1 MEAKKMIM
9 LSAKNLSPRDVNRA
23 LRQIV
28 SEGVED
34 VEISDPNGIHYLAV
48 GLKGSINIYVRGSVG
63 FYVAALMHGP
73 RVYVEGNA
81 GWFAG
86 ENMSSG
92 ELVIM
97 GDAGNGTGQYILG
110 GTIVVNGDAGARVGA
125 LMKKGTVIVNGKTDI
140 MTGMYMFGGKIIVLG
155 NVGEYVG
162 ELMIGGEIYVGGGYE
177 SLGKNAIVKE
187 ASEEEKEQIN
197 NVLSSYGIKGKSS
210 YFKIVP
216 QSRRPVYGHQQ
227 YLGVPEPLIP
237 KYKVEILYDICNG
250 CRECVKA
257 CPQGVFYAVQKDS
270 EYKVVPRNINKC
282 VGCYACVRACPNKAI
297 HVIPLPDLR
306 RVGFWDTESI
316 NYTIQTSVTGIP
328 LVRGTGARNF
338 NLPSLDELLI
348 LPAQLSRPPIDS
360 YREPCDTE
368 VVLGFRFAERPLRL
382 KAPIIIGAMSYGSLS
397 KEAKIAI
404 ARATSRVG
412 IAVNTGEG
420 GMLPEE
426 RAEAKIL
433 IAQYASGRFGVTID
447 YLLNADAIEIK
458 IGQGAK
464 PGQGGLLMG
473 EKVTEEIAQLRGI
486 PVGADAISPARHLDI
501 VGPEDLKMKIDELR
515 EATDWKIPIIVKIA
529 AGRVRDDVKIAAK
542 AGADIIVV
550 DAKPAGTGASPNLV
564 TDHVGYPVIA
574 AVVEA
579 DRALRELGL
588 RDEVSLVVSGGIR
601 NGADIAKLIALGA
614 DAVAVG
620 TPVLVAMGCT
630 MCGLCNTGRC
640 PYGIA
645 TQNPA
650 LRKRLD
656 VERAAKAVENLL
668 HSMIK
673 ELCMFSQLAGKTSP
687 KGLEKE
693 DLRALTLEAS
703 LIAGVKLVGLE
714 GVPSKCQEH

>member
-1 MEAKKMIM
+1 MKS
-9 LSAKNLSPRDVNRA
+9 LSIRDLTPREVNRA
-23 LRQIV
+23 LKSYV
-28 SEGVED
+28 SEGVENL
-34 VEISDPNGIHYLAV
+34 VIHDPSGIHYLAV
-48 GLKGSINIYVRGSVG
+48 GLKGSVNIYVKGSVG

-86 ENMSSG
+86 ENMSLG
-92 ELVIM
+92 ELVIEN
-97 GDAGNGTGQYILG
+97 DAGNGVGQYNFG
-110 GTIVVNGDAGARVGA
+110 GTIVVKGDAGARVGA
-125 LMKKGTVIVNGKTDI
+125 LMKKGVIIINGKTDI

-162 ELMIGGEIYVGGGYE
+162 ELMVGGEIYVGGGYE

-187 ASEEEKEQIN
+187 ALEEEKEQIN
-197 NVLSSYGIKGKSS
+197 SFLSSYGIRGRDS

-216 QSRRPVYGHQQ
+216 QSKRPVYGPQHSSA
-227 YLGVPEPLIP
+227 VSEPLVP
-237 KYKVEILYDICNG
+237 KYKVEILYELCDN

-257 CPQGVFYAVQKDS
+257 CPQGVFYVVQKDGG
-270 EYKVVPRNINKC
+270 YKVVPRNINKC
-282 VGCYACVRACPNKAI
+282 VGCFACVRTCPNKAI
-297 HVIPLPDLR
+297 HVIPLPDLK
-306 RVGFWDTESI
+306 RVGYWDTETI
-316 NYTIQTSVTGIP
+316 NYAVQVSATGTP

-338 NLPSLDELLI
+338 RLPSLDELMI

-368 VVLGFRFAERPLRL
+368 VVLGARFAERPLRL

-404 ARATSRVG
+404 AKAASMVG

-447 YLLNADAIEIK
+447 YLLSSDAIEIK

-473 EKVTEEIAQLRGI
+473 EKVTDEIAQLRGI
-486 PVGADAISPARHLDI
+486 PVGTDAISPSRHLDI

-515 EATDWKIPIIVKIA
+515 EATDWRIPIIVKVA

-542 AGADIIVV
+542 AGADIVVV

-588 RDEVSLVVSGGIR
+588 RDEVSLVVSGGAR

-614 DAVAVG
+614 DAVAIG

-630 MCGLCNTGRC
+630 LCGLCNTGKC

-645 TQNPA
+645 TQNPV

-656 VERAAKAVENLL
+656 IEKAAKAVENLL

-673 ELCMFSQLAGKTSP
+673 ELCMFTQLAGKTSP
-687 KGLEKE
+687 MGLEKE
-693 DLRALTLEAS
+693 DLRALTMEAS
-703 LIAGVKLVGLE
+703 LMTGVKLAGLE
-714 GVPSKCQEH
+714 DVPSKCLEQSSY